1 MIALLFSFSVAED
14 LPLGSSIPMANIK
27 MKDINGKQVS
37 LNSVKMENGLL
48 VNFTCNT
55 CPWVI
60 KWQDRYNELAKASQK
75 NKIGFIALNPNA
87 GKRDRGEDMRDM
99 KKFAKKYGHD
109 FLYALDEGAKLAS
122 AFGAKYTPHI
132 YLFDGNGMRI
142 DGVSQNKTASKYGIL
157 KGDIVVGMADFDIT
171 DMTSYMQALSNY
183 NKGDS
188 TTVKLNRDGKIISV
202 AIIFQ

>member
-1 MIALLFSFSVAED
+1 MRYIKTISMIALLFSFSVAKD
-14 LPLGSSIPMANIK
+14 LPLGSSIPMADIK
-27 MKDINGKQVS
+27 MKDINGRQVS

-75 NKIGFIALNPNA
+75 NKIGFIAVNPNA
-87 GKRDRGEDMRDM
+87 GKRDRGEDMKDM

-132 YLFDGNGMRI
+132 YLFDGNGKLVYRGAI
-142 DGVSQNKTASKYGIL
+142 DDNPAKRKKVKKYYLMDAI
-157 KGDIVVGMADFDIT
+157 KAVGKDKSIDLAETKAFGCSI
-171 DMTSYMQALSNY
+171 
-183 NKGDS
+183 KFP
-188 TTVKLNRDGKIISV
+188 K
-202 AIIFQ
+202 